1 MDRAMKL
8 GKIRLF
14 CYHIDIKQKSK
25 KMSLSEIKDRLYK
38 KDGKGNLA
46 ENKQENAAL
55 NVGLSNPPA
64 GASARKDAWGS
75 VPEESAAEQKKFIK
89 IGAIIVG
96 VIAFLAFSGVAAYK
110 LKQSSFSEDR
120 VAVAIDGPGEAKS
133 GRLLNYEITFRN
145 DNRVDLKD
153 AVLKFIYPESFKPE
167 EMAGFKAESSTGGS
181 LNIGTVKAHDLGKM
195 TFSGRVYS
203 PTGTLMYLKAELV
216 YAPSNFNSQFS
227 SKAQLPV
234 NIISSPI
241 TLEIMA
247 PQNVSSGDSV
257 DYLVSYKNESRDDFD
272 NVRIRVEYPEGFTFS
287 GAVPK
292 VSEGN
297 NTWYIG
303 NVAAGKTD
311 KIVISGKLEGNRD
324 EMKTVKAYIGSINQG
339 QFFSYSEESAVSK
352 IVTSP
357 LSIAQTVNGLNNL
370 TVNAGDT
377 LYFEIGYKNN
387 GDRGYRDVIVTE
399 KIDSPVLDYTT
410 LNMEGGA
417 YDANNK
423 TITWKAS
430 DYANL
435 RNLEPGQIGVIK
447 FNIKVKNIIPV
458 AGLNDKN
465 FVISSIAKIDSPDIP
480 TPIQMNKVIAGNK
493 MDIKLNS
500 KIVLDVKGYYNDA
513 TIQNSGPI
521 PPKVGNDT
529 TYTLHW
535 RLINVSNDLAE
546 AKVEAF
552 LPTGAFFTG
561 KKFPED
567 ANLTYNER
575 TNTLAWDIGNM
586 AAGEGIL
593 NKPRE
598 VSFQV
603 KITPA
608 PNQAGFDAKLLN
620 QSTFS
625 VKDLFTGEKLTVS
638 APEKSTQLTED
649 SGIGTGYKVVAE

>member
-1 MDRAMKL
+1 
-8 GKIRLF
+8 
-14 CYHIDIKQKSK
+14 
-25 KMSLSEIKDRLYK
+25 MSLFEIKDRLYK
-38 KDGKGNLA
+38 KDEKGNLA
-46 ENKQENAAL
+46 GNKQENPAS
-55 NVGLSNPPA
+55 NVSLSNHPA
-64 GASARKDAWGS
+64 GAVVGKGAWGS
-75 VPEESAAEQKKFIK
+75 IPKESAAEQKKFIK

-110 LKQSSFSEDR
+110 LKQSSFNEDR

-133 GRLLNYEITFRN
+133 GRLLNYEVSFKN

-153 AVLKFIYPESFKPE
+153 AVLKFTYPESFKPE
-167 EMAGFKAESSTGGS
+167 DMVGFKMDSSTGGS

-195 TFSGRVYS
+195 TFSGRAYS
-203 PTGTLMYLKAELV
+203 PTGTLMYLKAELA
-216 YAPSNFNSQFS
+216 YMPSNFNSQFS
-227 SKAQLPV
+227 SKVQLPINV
-234 NIISSPI
+234 ISSPI

-247 PQNVSSGDSV
+247 PQNVSGGDSV
-257 DYLVSYKNESRDDFD
+257 DYLITYRNESRDDFD
-272 NVRIRVEYPEGFTFS
+272 DIRIRAEYPEGFTFS

-297 NTWYIG
+297 NVWYIG

-324 EMKTVKAYIGSINQG
+324 EMKTVKVYVGSVNQG
-339 QFFSYSEESAVSK
+339 QFFSYSEEDAASK

-357 LSIAQTVNGLNNL
+357 LSIAQTVNGLTAL
-370 TVNAGDT
+370 TANAGDT

-410 LNMEGGA
+410 LDMEGGA
-417 YDANNK
+417 YDANSK

-435 RNLEPGQIGVIK
+435 KNLEPGQIGVIK

-458 AGLNDKN
+458 ASLNDKN
-465 FVISSIAKIDSPDIP
+465 FVISSVTKIDSPDIP

-500 KIVLDVKGYYNDA
+500 KIVLDAKGYYND
-513 TIQNSGPI
+513 TLIPNFGPI
-521 PPKVGNDT
+521 PPKVSSET
-529 TYTLHW
+529 TYALYW

-567 ANLTYNER
+567 ANLIYNER
-575 TNTLAWDIGNM
+575 ANTLTWDIGNM
-586 AAGEGIL
+586 AAGEGVL

-620 QSTFS
+620 QSTFFA
-625 VKDLFTGEKLTVS
+625 KDLFTGEKLTVT
-638 APEKSTQLTED
+638 APEKTTHLIED
-649 SGIGTGYKVVAE
+649 QGIGTGYKVVTE